1 MTTRRQLL
9 HGLPA
14 IWLTSSAPVNASP
27 QKPDIELMVADL
39 TAKLA
44 EMQGGQWTCRQTPN
58 FVLFQK
64 EL

>member
-1 MTTRRQLL
+1 MTTRRQIL

-14 IWLTSSAPVNASP
+14 IWLASTAPVNASP
-27 QKPDIELMVADL
+27 RKSNVDEMVADL

-44 EMQGGQWTCRQTPN
+44 EMHGGEWSCRQTPN
-58 FVLFQK
+58 FYLFQR